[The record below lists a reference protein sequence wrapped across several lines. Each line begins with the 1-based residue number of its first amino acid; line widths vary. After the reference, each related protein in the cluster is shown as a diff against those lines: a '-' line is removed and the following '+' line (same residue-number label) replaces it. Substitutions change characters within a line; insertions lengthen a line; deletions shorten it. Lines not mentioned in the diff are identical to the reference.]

1 MAVRPILL
9 DFEYNLFNFFDER
22 SEDEPRLLG
31 RAKRQADYSARV
43 SRDAAQSARLAI
55 GLYTIALP
63 PGSVQDYEV
72 SLAFSHVIINSVLK

>member
-31 RAKRQADYSARV
+31 RAKRQADYSARYPGMLHRV
-43 SRDAAQSARLAI
+43 LALLLDSIQSPCRLALCKI
-55 GLYTIALP
+55 MR
-63 PGSVQDYEV
+63 
-72 SLAFSHVIINSVLK
+72 SLLRSPT